1 MFKVKMPYKVSEG
14 KAVQVTYT
22 SDEVFEMIRTAGIK
36 FIDLQFTSL
45 TGRFHHTT
53 ISANTFTPEQ
63 MRDGLPKLD
72 GSSIVGFTDIAD
84 SDLIL
89 KPDPSTFAI
98 IPWYEENRTAR
109 MLCDVYWGGGR
120 GRLSRDPRGVAQR
133 AEEQA
138 GLAGFDF
145 SAWGPEVEFFV
156 FDKIHWDVL
165 TPYKGQSYSIESTEA
180 PWSQEGTGYPMG
192 LQEGYYPS
200 TPSDTLTTFRNEC
213 VNILSECFGI
223 LCDNHHHEV
232 ATAGQ
237 CEIDIKYDHLTNSA
251 DATQSYKFVIRNV
264 AKKFGKIATMMPKP
278 ISMDSGS
285 GMHTNVSLWKNG
297 ENIFFDAEGEDE
309 LSQTGRYFCGGI
321 LSHASSL
328 CAISNP
334 TTNSYHRL
342 VPGYEAPV
350 YVAWSGS
357 NRSAIV
363 RVPKHFKGRGYS
375 DLKRLEFRAPDPSAN
390 PYLVFSSVL
399 AAGLDGIKKKLE
411 PGDQVREDIFKMTR
425 AERRRRGI
433 GVLPASLGE
442 ALMEL
447 ESDRDFLCPIFT
459 NDVIDKLIELE
470 RKDQR
475 DISIR
480 PHPHEFYLYFDV

>member
-1 MFKVKMPYKVSEG
+1 MPYKVSHG
-14 KAVQVTYT
+14 KAIQVSY
-22 SDEVFEMIRTAGIK
+22 SADEVFSKIQHENIK

-53 ISANTFTPEQ
+53 ISADTFTPEQ

-72 GSSIVGFTDIAD
+72 GSSIVGFTSIDD

-89 KPDPSTFAI
+89 KPDPNTFAV
-98 IPWYEENRTAR
+98 IPWYTENKTAR
-109 MLCDVYWGGGR
+109 LLCDVYWGEGR
-120 GRLSRDPRGVAQR
+120 GRLSRDPRGIAQN
-133 AEEQA
+133 AEKH
-138 GLAGFDF
+138 LTTHGFDY

-165 TPYKGQSYSIESTEA
+165 TPYKGQSYSIESAEA

-200 TPSDTLTTFRNEC
+200 TPSDTLTPFRNEC
-213 VNILSECFGI
+213 VNILNESFGI

-237 CEIDIKYDHLTNSA
+237 CEIDIRYDYLTNAA
-251 DATQSYKFVIRNV
+251 DGAQSYKFVIRNI
-264 AKKFGKIATMMPKP
+264 AKKHGKIATMMPKP

-285 GMHTNVSLWKNG
+285 GMHTNVSLWKEK
-297 ENIFFDAEGEDE
+297 ENVFFDPEGEDE
-309 LSQTGRYFCGGI
+309 LSQIGRYFCGGI
-321 LSHASSL
+321 INHAKAL

-350 YVAWSGS
+350 YIAWSGS

-363 RVPKHFKGRGYS
+363 RIPKHFKGKGYAY
-375 DLKRLEFRAPDPSAN
+375 LKRLEFRAPDPSAN
-390 PYLVFSSVL
+390 PYLVFASVL
-399 AAGLDGIKKKLE
+399 AAGLDGIKKKMD
-411 PGDQVREDIFKMTR
+411 PGDQVKEDIFKMTKH
-425 AERRRRGI
+425 ERVKRGI
-433 GVLPASLGE
+433 GVLPANLGE
-442 ALMEL
+442 ALDEL
-447 ESDRDFLCPIFT
+447 ESDRKFLNPIFT

-470 RKDQR
+470 RRDQR
-475 DISIR
+475 EISIR